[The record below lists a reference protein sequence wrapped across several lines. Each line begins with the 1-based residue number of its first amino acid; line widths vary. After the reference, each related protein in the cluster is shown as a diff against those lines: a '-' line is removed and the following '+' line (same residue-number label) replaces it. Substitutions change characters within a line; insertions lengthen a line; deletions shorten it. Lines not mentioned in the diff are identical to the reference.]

1 MVELV
6 MVNGD
11 QKELFMA
18 ALLSCTK
25 EFKDAKARKIKK
37 GENKNNINVT
47 SENVKRLCPSWASS
61 ELISRMIMFK
71 VYAPVLD
78 NPNISIDNKVI
89 SVKNALEKQAKL
101 IGIEMPAWVKKLWN
115 FRILNKI

>member
-6 MVNGD
+6 MANGD

-37 GENKNNINVT
+37 GEGRDNVNVT
-47 SENVKRLCPSWASS
+47 RENVKRLCPSWASS

-71 VYAPVLD
+71 VYAPIVD
-78 NPNISIDNKVI
+78 NPTISINEKVGVI
-89 SVKNALEKQAKL
+89 KKALEKKAKS
-101 IGIEMPAWVKKLWN
+101 IGIEMPA
-115 FRILNKI
+115 

>member
-6 MVNGD
+6 MANGD
-11 QKELFMA
+11 QKEIFMA

-25 EFKDAKARKIKK
+25 EFKDANARKIKK
-37 GENKNNINVT
+37 GEDKKNINVT

-71 VYAPVLD
+71 VSAPILD
-78 NPNISIDNKVI
+78 NPTVTINKKVEL
-89 SVKNALEKQAKL
+89 VRCALEKQAK
-101 IGIEMPAWVKKLWN
+101 INGIEMPA
-115 FRILNKI
+115 